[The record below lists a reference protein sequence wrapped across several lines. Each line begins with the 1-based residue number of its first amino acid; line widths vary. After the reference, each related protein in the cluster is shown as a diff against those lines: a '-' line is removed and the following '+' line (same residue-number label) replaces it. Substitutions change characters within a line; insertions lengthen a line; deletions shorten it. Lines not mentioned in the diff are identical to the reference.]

1 MHTTEQLNTA
11 LAERYRIIR
20 ELGVGGM
27 ATVYLADD
35 LRHDRK
41 VAIKVLK
48 PELAAVLGAERFIV
62 EIKTTASLQHPHIL
76 PLFDSG
82 SANGILFYV
91 MPYIEGITI
100 REKLDRETQCGV
112 DEAVRIAREIADA
125 LDYAHRHGV
134 IHRDI
139 KPENILLHDG
149 RAMVMDFGIAI
160 ALSAAAGGRMTET
173 GLSLGTPHYMS
184 PEQATA
190 EKEITARSDVYSL
203 ASVLY
208 EMLTGDPPFTAS
220 SAQVV
225 IMKIITEQPQPVTA
239 RRKTVPANVSAAL
252 AKALEKLP
260 ADRFESAKAFSD
272 ALLDPAFATTLTTA
286 GSSRA
291 TFGSS
296 RTRPSLMFG
305 IASLA
310 LLAIVVGAWGWLRT
324 PERAPDASYRMMLSP
339 AGRPNGM
346 WVHMAVSHDGG
357 TLVFVES
364 GQLWIK
370 FRDRADAVPMLETTG
385 AVAPALSP
393 DGTLLAFV
401 VDGRLKRMP
410 VIGGTPVTLAEQ
422 AGMKSAAV
430 AWRDDKTILFTSRD
444 DDLMSVD
451 ENGGP
456 PRIVATRLSLKN
468 RVMSIASVAGHKSAL
483 VVTCATNCANARLL
497 SVDLGSGKL
506 TELATG
512 ATRVW
517 YLDGDFVAFTTID
530 KNLMVASFDANS
542 RKFRYAPLA
551 VVEDLGGGGNANQFA
566 ALAANGALF
575 FAPDR
580 TPTPAEAVWV
590 TREGAVSRADS
601 GRQYLSGSGSVALS
615 PDGTRLAAEV
625 VDGRSADV
633 WIQDFAAHSFTRL
646 TFDGS
651 DGISG
656 WADGGRSVL
665 YQHPAGKLGST
676 QVIKRR
682 ADGSG
687 NGEVILEETSRD
699 FHTVTQLRDTM
710 RFLIRLGAPP
720 TRDIVMLRRSPGN
733 KSEIVPLLA
742 SDDYEEVSMS
752 LSPDEHWIA
761 YASNEAD
768 RMEIFVRPFPN
779 VTAGRWQVSNDGGR
793 SPVWAHGGRELFYI
807 NSQGNLIAVPISF
820 GSGLVAGTGKTLFR
834 VPVGSI
840 RNPVDRQF
848 DVSPDDRRF
857 LFLQPVSGED
867 DAPTGVIVVPDWLS
881 RNSARLKAAN

>member
-1 MHTTEQLNTA
+1 
-11 LAERYRIIR
+11 
-20 ELGVGGM
+20 M
-27 ATVYLADD
+27 ATVYLAED

-100 REKLDRETQCGV
+100 REKLNRETQCGV
-112 DEAVRIAREIADA
+112 DEAVRITREIADA

-134 IHRDI
+134 VHRDI

-160 ALSAAAGGRMTET
+160 AVSAAAGGRMTET

-208 EMLTGDPPFTAS
+208 EMLAGDPPFTAS

-225 IMKIITEQPQPVTA
+225 IMKIITEQPQAVTA
-239 RRKTVPANVSAAL
+239 RRKSVPANVSAAL

-272 ALLDPAFATTLTTA
+272 ALLDPAFATMLTRA
-286 GSSRA
+286 G
-291 TFGSS
+291 GSS
-296 RTRPSLMFG
+296 RTFGTSRGRPSLIFG
-305 IASLA
+305 VASLA
-310 LLAIVVGAWGWLRT
+310 LLAIVGGAWGWLRA
-324 PERAPDASYRMMLSP
+324 PERTPDPSYRIMLSR
-339 AGRPNGM
+339 AASPNGT
-346 WVHMAVSHDGG
+346 WIHMAVSRDGG
-357 TLVFVES
+357 TLVFHQS

-370 FRDRADAVPMLETTG
+370 LRDRADPVPMLETTG

-393 DGTLLAFV
+393 DGTSLAFV

-410 VIGGTPVTLAEQ
+410 IIGGTPVTLAER
-422 AGMKSAAV
+422 AGTKSAAV
-430 AWRDDKTILFTSRD
+430 AWRDDKTILFTSED

-456 PRIVATRLSLKN
+456 PRTVATRLSLKN
-468 RVMSIASVAGHKSAL
+468 RVVSIASVARTKTAL

-497 SVDLGSGKL
+497 SVDLGSGEL
-506 TELATG
+506 TELAKR
-512 ATRVW
+512 ATRAW

-530 KNLMVASFDANS
+530 KNLMVASFNADS
-542 RKFRYAPLA
+542 RKFRGAPRAL
-551 VVEDLGGGGNANQFA
+551 VEDLGGAGNTNQFA
-566 ALAANGALF
+566 ALAANGTLF
-575 FAPDR
+575 FSPDR
-580 TPTPAEAVWV
+580 TPTPAEALWV
-590 TREGAVSRADS
+590 TREGVVSRADS
-601 GRQYLSGSGSVALS
+601 GRQYLSGSGTVALS

-625 VDGRSADV
+625 VNGRSAEV
-633 WIQDFAAHSFTRL
+633 WIQDFSAHSFTRL

-651 DGISG
+651 EGVSG

-665 YQHPAGKLGST
+665 YQHPAGKLGSM

-687 NGEVILEETSRD
+687 DGEVILEETSRD

-710 RFLIRLGAPP
+710 QFLVRLGAPP
-720 TRDIVMLRRSPGN
+720 TRDIMMLRRSPGK
-733 KSEIVPLLA
+733 KSEMVPLLA
-742 SDDYEEVSMS
+742 NNDYEEVSMS
-752 LSPDEHWIA
+752 LSPDERWIA
-761 YASNEAD
+761 YSSDEAD

-807 NSQGNLIAVPISF
+807 NFQGNLVAVPISF
-820 GSGLVAGTGKTLFR
+820 GSGFVAGTGKTLFTI
-834 VPVGSI
+834 PVGSL

-848 DVSPDDRRF
+848 DISPDDRRF
-857 LFLQPVSGED
+857 LFLQPVSGGE
-867 DAPTGVIVVPDWLS
+867 DAPTGVIVVPDWLN
-881 RNSARLKAAN
+881 RNSARLKARN

>member
-11 LAERYRIIR
+11 LAERYRIVR

-48 PELAAVLGAERFIV
+48 PELAAVLGADRFIV

-100 REKLDRETQCGV
+100 REKLNRETQCGV
-112 DEAVRIAREIADA
+112 DEAIRITREIADA

-134 IHRDI
+134 VHRDI

-225 IMKIITEQPQPVTA
+225 IMKIITEQPQAVTA
-239 RRKTVPANVSAAL
+239 RRKSVPANVSAAV

-272 ALLDPAFATTLTTA
+272 ALVDPAFVTKLSTTV
-286 GSSRA
+286 GSSR

-296 RTRPSLMFG
+296 RARPSLIAG
-305 IASLA
+305 ISLLT
-310 LLAIVVGAWGWLRT
+310 LLAIAAGGWGWLHV
-324 PERAPDASYRMMLSP
+324 PKKAPDSSYRIMLSR
-339 AGRPNGM
+339 ADRPNEI
-346 WVHMAVSHDGG
+346 WIHMAVSRDGG
-357 TLVFVES
+357 TVVFVQS
-364 GQLWIK
+364 RQLWVK
-370 FRDRADAVPMLETTG
+370 FPDRADAVPMLETTG

-393 DGTLLAFV
+393 DGTSLAFI

-410 VIGGTPVTLAEQ
+410 IMGGTPVPLAEE
-422 AGMKSAAV
+422 AGLKSAAV
-430 AWRDDKTILFTSRD
+430 AWRDDKTILFTGRD

-451 ENGGP
+451 ENGGS
-456 PRIVATRLSLKN
+456 PRIVATRASLKN
-468 RVMSIASVAGHKSAL
+468 RIMSIASVAGHNSAL
-483 VVTCATNCANARLL
+483 VVTCATNCSSARLL
-497 SVDLGSGKL
+497 SVDLGSGEL
-506 TELATG
+506 TELATR

-517 YLDGDFVAFTTID
+517 YLDGEFVAFTTID
-530 KNLMVASFDANS
+530 KDLMVASFDADS
-542 RKFRYAPLA
+542 RKFRDAPRA
-551 VVEDLGGGGNANQFA
+551 VVEDIGGAGSTNQFA

-575 FAPDR
+575 FAPDLMR
-580 TPTPAEAVWV
+580 APVEAVWV
-590 TREGAVSRADS
+590 TRQGAVSRADS
-601 GRQYLSGSGSVALS
+601 GRQYLSGSASVALS

-625 VDGRSADV
+625 VDGRSADI

-651 DGISG
+651 EGVSG

-665 YQHPAGKLGST
+665 YQRHAGKLESR
-676 QVIKRR
+676 QVVKRR
-682 ADGSG
+682 P
-687 NGEVILEETSRD
+687 
-699 FHTVTQLRDTM
+699 M
-710 RFLIRLGAPP
+710 
-720 TRDIVMLRRSPGN
+720 
-733 KSEIVPLLA
+733 
-742 SDDYEEVSMS
+742 
-752 LSPDEHWIA
+752 
-761 YASNEAD
+761 
-768 RMEIFVRPFPN
+768 
-779 VTAGRWQVSNDGGR
+779 
-793 SPVWAHGGRELFYI
+793 
-807 NSQGNLIAVPISF
+807 AVATP
-820 GSGLVAGTGKTLFR
+820 K
-834 VPVGSI
+834 
-840 RNPVDRQF
+840 
-848 DVSPDDRRF
+848 
-857 LFLQPVSGED
+857 
-867 DAPTGVIVVPDWLS
+867 
-881 RNSARLKAAN
+881 